1 MPRDPQPQTNRVADP
16 FRRVRRRVLL
26 LSAPLVFIF
35 ALTDRMVLRGWRF
48 WEALGIRFLWGV
60 TLVGAALW
68 LPRLR
73 PTGERRVLTAVG
85 FTTPLFFCA
94 LALMTGGMKSPL
106 FHFIVAMPLI
116 VAVVLQDQP
125 PATLAAAVAMLA
137 GGLTIVG
144 VQARSAALLSSWL
157 VQAGAL
163 GGLAVYASVTYR
175 RLRLHL
181 QAARTAEVE
190 ASQRARLFQTELK
203 AREEFLS
210 LASHEL
216 KTPMTSLLLYV
227 DSLRRMDTAIA
238 APDGSRWRTVADK
251 HRIIARQTRRLAS
264 LTDSLLDASR
274 IQAGKLQIEPQ
285 DADLVA
291 IVEACVLSF
300 EEDAR
305 LAGSTIQLSVDG
317 VPLGVPL
324 DPDAPA
330 PNGGRPRIGGWW
342 DPRRLE
348 QILGNVL
355 ANAIR
360 YGAGNPIQVETDATG
375 DRVVIVVRDH
385 GVGIPADEQG
395 RIFERFTHVSTEKVT
410 GGLGLGLWLTERLV
424 QGMGGRV
431 LLTSAPGQGATFTV
445 ELPRRTVPATVRV
458 SS

>member
-1 MPRDPQPQTNRVADP
+1 MPPDPQPQPNPVADP
-16 FRRVRRRVLL
+16 FRRLRRRVLV

-35 ALTDRMVLRGWRF
+35 ALTDRMVLRGWAF
-48 WEALGIRFLWGV
+48 WEALGIRFLWGL
-60 TLVGAALW
+60 TLVLAALW

-73 PTGERRVLTAVG
+73 PTGERRVLAAVG
-85 FTTPLFFCA
+85 FTTPLFFCS

-125 PATLAAAVAMLA
+125 AATLAAAVAMLA
-137 GGLTIVG
+137 GGAAIVG
-144 VQARSAALLSSWL
+144 VQARSITLISSWL
-157 VQAGAL
+157 VQAGAM
-163 GGLAVYASVTYR
+163 GALAVYASITYR

-181 QAARTAEVE
+181 QAARTAEVQ
-190 ASQRARLFQTELK
+190 ASDRARLIQSELR

-238 APDGSRWRTVADK
+238 APEGSRWRTVADK
-251 HRIIARQTRRLAS
+251 HRIIARQTRRLAT

-274 IQAGKLQIEPQ
+274 IQAGKLHIDPQ
-285 DADLVA
+285 EADLVA
-291 IVEACVLSF
+291 ILESCLLPF

-305 LAGSTIQLSVDG
+305 LSGSTLALVVDG
-317 VPLGVPL
+317 VPVELAAREAGR
-324 DPDAPA
+324 A
-330 PNGGRPRIGGWW
+330 RPRIGGWW

-348 QILGNVL
+348 QIVGNVL

-360 YGAGNPIQVETDATG
+360 YGAGSPIQVSVDASA
-375 DRVVIVVRDH
+375 DRVVITVRD
-385 GVGIPADEQG
+385 GGIGIPAAEHR
-395 RIFERFTHVSTEKVT
+395 RIFERFTQVSTEKVT

-424 QGMGGRV
+424 QTMGGRV
-431 LLTSAPGQGATFTV
+431 LLTSAPGEGAAFAI
-445 ELPRRTVPATVRV
+445 ELPRRTVPATVKV
-458 SS
+458 TS